1 MTCDGTAL
9 DELVAG
15 DDWVWDYST
24 SDDVSGWSEPLVVV
38 SDANGTI
45 LATSATDDL
54 PDVVLD
60 GGLDGAVPAT
70 DFDAGVFAWYLPA
83 ETTEAF
89 TAATV
94 TVAVRALVDGVDRQV
109 KDQTYQVSRNGAQR

>member
-54 PDVVLD
+54 PDVVLA
-60 GGLDGAVPAT
+60 GGLDGEVPAT
-70 DFDAGVFAWYLPA
+70 DFDAGVFAWFVPKA
-83 ETTEAF
+83 TTGAIS
-89 TAATV
+89 AATV
-94 TVAVRALVDGVDRQV
+94 TVAARVLIDGVDRQV
-109 KDQTYQVSRNGAQR
+109 YRRTYQVSQNGAER